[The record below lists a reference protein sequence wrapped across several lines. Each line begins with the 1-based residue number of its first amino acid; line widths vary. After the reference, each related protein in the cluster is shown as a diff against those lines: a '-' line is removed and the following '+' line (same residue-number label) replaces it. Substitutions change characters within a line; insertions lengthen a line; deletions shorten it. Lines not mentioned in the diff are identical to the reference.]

1 MAQPSLGSLTVRES
15 RVLKN
20 ATTRENGMSRLPI
33 QLFAKLFL
41 LLLCISACAQDTLKT
56 IDNPGGGQIVYG
68 PVAGQTSMQGAMGT
82 LLRDIHSR
90 FGERP
95 QIGRFFQTGG
105 TDSVATFFTV
115 TAKSQGGKHFAG
127 MVIVSM
133 PSGTQPTGAFIYD
146 DAQRFGTT
154 ANPMLKKLNEV
165 LHPDSGKPASPTA
178 SAQAAN
184 VPPLQQTPFPD
195 GSGSIG
201 LPPGWQITNAGKGTV
216 NAVGPNSESI
226 HFGLYFP
233 ILDPR
238 NPQAQMSLRSGRPLP
253 GMYTAYPSGGD
264 LVQAFLAVVQQVHQ
278 KQHAAMPTIN
288 ITSSKKMP
296 TSPTE
301 TDSVLLTADIDSHDG
316 KGLMASSLL
325 VSALRPITGGT
336 WAITVNQGSIPKPL
350 ADKEWP
356 TITAIA
362 NSWRLNGAVIQAQT
376 QAEIGRIK
384 QIGASAKAQADA
396 AHAAEDA
403 HNASVEARWDS
414 QARSNQN
421 FSNYLLDQTVVQDN
435 NTGGHATL
443 WNQYADSLVKNDPN
457 RYQYVQTPDF
467 LKGIDY

>member
-1 MAQPSLGSLTVRES
+1 
-15 RVLKN
+15 
-20 ATTRENGMSRLPI
+20 MSRLQI
-33 QLFAKLFL
+33 RIFAKLAL
-41 LLLCISACAQDTLKT
+41 VLLCTTVVLIPAYGQDGPSQGGLKT

-68 PVAGQTSMQGAMGT
+68 PVTGQTSLQGAMGT
-82 LLRDIHSR
+82 MLRNVHSH

-95 QIGRFFQTGG
+95 QIGRFFQAGG
-105 TDSVATFFTV
+105 SDSVATFFTV

-133 PSGTQPTGAFIYD
+133 PSGSQPAGAVIYD

-165 LHPDSGKPASPTA
+165 WHMDPAKPAAAAQSG
-178 SAQAAN
+178 SGSGAQAAES
-184 VPPLQQTPFPD
+184 VPALRQTPFPD

-201 LPPGWQITNAGKGTV
+201 LPAGWQITSAAGG
-216 NAVGPNSESI
+216 AVHAAGPNGESI
-226 HFGLYFP
+226 HLGVYWP

-238 NPQAQMSLRSGRPLP
+238 NPQTQMSLRSGRPLP
-253 GMYTAYPSGGD
+253 GAYTAYPSGGD
-264 LVQAFLAVVQQVHQ
+264 LVQAFLAVAQQVHQ
-278 KQHAAMPTIN
+278 KQHIPMPTIN
-288 ITSSKKMP
+288 VTSTKKMP
-296 TSPTE
+296 TSQMV
-301 TDSVLLTADIDSHDG
+301 TDSVLLMADIDAHDG
-316 KGLMASSLL
+316 KGPMASSIL
-325 VSALRPITGGT
+325 VSALRPITGGS
-336 WAITVNQGSIPKPL
+336 WAITINQGTVPKPL

-362 NSWRLNGAVIQAQT
+362 NSWRQNGAVIQAQT
-376 QAEIGRIK
+376 QAEIGRIH
-384 QIGASAKAQADA
+384 QIGANAKAQADA

-435 NTGGHATL
+435 NTGAHGTV

-457 RYQYVQTPDF
+457 RYQYVQSPDF

>member
-1 MAQPSLGSLTVRES
+1 
-15 RVLKN
+15 
-20 ATTRENGMSRLPI
+20 MSRFQKRIFAQLTFVL
-33 QLFAKLFL
+33 LFAAVVPTP
-41 LLLCISACAQDTLKT
+41 ACGQDGLKT

-68 PVAGQTSMQGAMGT
+68 PVAGQTSMQGAMGAM
-82 LLRDIHSR
+82 LRNVHSR

-95 QIGRFFQTGG
+95 QIGRFFQSGG
-105 TDSVATFFTV
+105 SDSVATFFTV
-115 TAKSQGGKHFAG
+115 MAKSQGGKHIAG

-133 PSGTQPTGAFIYD
+133 PSGGPPTGAIVYD

-165 LHPDSGKPASPTA
+165 WHVDSAKPTA
-178 SAQAAN
+178 ASGASAPATN

-201 LPPGWQITNAGKGTV
+201 LPAGWQITSAGKGVV

-238 NPQAQMSLRSGRPLP
+238 NPQNQMSLRSGRPLP

-336 WAITVNQGSIPKPL
+336 WAITVNQGSLPKRL
-350 ADKEWP
+350 ADQEWP

-384 QIGASAKAQADA
+384 QIGASSKAQADA

-435 NTGGHATL
+435 NTGGHATV
-443 WNQYADSLVKNDPN
+443 WNQAADSLVKADPN
-457 RYQYVQTPDF
+457 RYQYVQSPDF

>member
-1 MAQPSLGSLTVRES
+1 MA
-15 RVLKN
+15 
-20 ATTRENGMSRLPI
+20 RLRI
-33 QLFAKLFL
+33 RLFLNLFL
-41 LLLCISACAQDTLKT
+41 LSLCISAYAEDNLKT
-56 IDNPGGGQIVYG
+56 IDNPGGGQLIYG
-68 PVAGQTSMQGAMGT
+68 LVAGQTSMQGAMGAM
-82 LLRDIHSR
+82 LRDIHSH

-95 QIGRFFQTGG
+95 QIGRFFQAGG

-115 TAKSQGGKHFAG
+115 TAKSQGGKHIAG

-133 PSGTQPTGAFIYD
+133 SAGTQPAGAFLYD

-165 LHPDSGKPASPTA
+165 WHQDPAKISTQSSGTP
-178 SAQAAN
+178 AQAA
-184 VPPLQQTPFPD
+184 VPPLRQTPFPD

-201 LPPGWQITNAGKGTV
+201 LPDGWQITSAARGGV
-216 NAVGPNSESI
+216 HAAGPNGESI
-226 HFGLYFP
+226 HLGVYWP

-238 NPQAQMSLRSGRPLP
+238 NPQTQMSLRSGRPLP
-253 GMYTAYPSGGD
+253 GAYTAYPSGGD
-264 LVQAFLAVVQQVHQ
+264 LVQAFLAVAQQVHQ
-278 KQHAAMPTIN
+278 KQHIPMPTIN
-288 ITSSKKMP
+288 ITSSKKMQ
-296 TSPTE
+296 TSQMV
-301 TDSVLLTADIDSHDG
+301 TDSVLLMADIDAHDG
-316 KGLMASSLL
+316 KGLMASSIL
-325 VSALRPITGGT
+325 VSALRPITGGS
-336 WAITVNQGSIPKPL
+336 WAITVNQGTVPKQL

-362 NSWRLNGAVIQAQT
+362 NSWRQNGAVIQAQT
-376 QAEIGRIK
+376 QAEIGRIQ
-384 QIGASAKAQADA
+384 QIGANAKAQADA

-403 HNASVEARWDS
+403 HNASVEARWDN

-435 NTGGHATL
+435 NTGGHATV

>member
-1 MAQPSLGSLTVRES
+1 
-15 RVLKN
+15 
-20 ATTRENGMSRLPI
+20 MSRFQKRIFAQLTFVL
-33 QLFAKLFL
+33 LFAGVVPTP
-41 LLLCISACAQDTLKT
+41 ACGQDGLKT

-68 PVAGQTSMQGAMGT
+68 PVAGQTSMQGAMGAM
-82 LLRDIHSR
+82 LRNVHSR

-95 QIGRFFQTGG
+95 QIGRFFQSGG
-105 TDSVATFFTV
+105 SDSVATFFTV
-115 TAKSQGGKHFAG
+115 MAKSQGGKHIAG

-133 PSGTQPTGAFIYD
+133 PSGGPPTGAIVYD

-165 LHPDSGKPASPTA
+165 WHVDSAKPTA
-178 SAQAAN
+178 ASGASVPATN

-201 LPPGWQITNAGKGTV
+201 LPAGWQITSAGKGVV

-238 NPQAQMSLRSGRPLP
+238 NPQNQMSLRSGRPLP

-316 KGLMASSLL
+316 KGLMAWSLL

-336 WAITVNQGSIPKPL
+336 WAITVNQGSLPKRL
-350 ADKEWP
+350 ADQEWP

-384 QIGASAKAQADA
+384 QIGANSKAQADA

-435 NTGGHATL
+435 NTGGHATV
-443 WNQYADSLVKNDPN
+443 WNQAADSLVKADPN
-457 RYQYVQTPDF
+457 RYQYVQSPDF

>member
-1 MAQPSLGSLTVRES
+1 
-15 RVLKN
+15 
-20 ATTRENGMSRLPI
+20 
-33 QLFAKLFL
+33 
-41 LLLCISACAQDTLKT
+41 
-56 IDNPGGGQIVYG
+56 
-68 PVAGQTSMQGAMGT
+68 MQV
-82 LLRDIHSR
+82 HSR

-95 QIGRFFQTGG
+95 QIGRFFQSGG
-105 TDSVATFFTV
+105 SDSVATFFTV
-115 TAKSQGGKHFAG
+115 MAKSQGGKHIAG

-133 PSGTQPTGAFIYD
+133 PSGGPPTGAIVYD

-165 LHPDSGKPASPTA
+165 WHPESAKSAPSSSGTP
-178 SAQAAN
+178 AQAAA

-201 LPPGWQITNAGKGTV
+201 LPAGWQITSAGKGTV

-238 NPQAQMSLRSGRPLP
+238 SPQTQMSLRSGRPLP

-264 LVQAFLAVVQQVHQ
+264 LVQAFLAVIQQVHQ

-296 TSPTE
+296 TSQTE

-316 KGLMASSLL
+316 KGIMASSLL

-336 WAITVNQGSIPKPL
+336 WAITVNQGSLPKRL
-350 ADKEWP
+350 ADQEWP
-356 TITAIA
+356 TISAIA
-362 NSWRLNGAVIQAQT
+362 SSWRLNGAVIQAQT

-384 QIGASAKAQADA
+384 QIGANAKAQADA

-435 NTGGHATL
+435 NTGGHATV

>member
-1 MAQPSLGSLTVRES
+1 
-15 RVLKN
+15 
-20 ATTRENGMSRLPI
+20 MSRFQKRIFAQLTFVL
-33 QLFAKLFL
+33 LFAAVVPTP
-41 LLLCISACAQDTLKT
+41 ACGQDGLKT

-68 PVAGQTSMQGAMGT
+68 PVAGQTSMQGAMGAM
-82 LLRDIHSR
+82 LRNVHSR

-95 QIGRFFQTGG
+95 QIGRFFQSGG
-105 TDSVATFFTV
+105 SDSVATFFTV
-115 TAKSQGGKHFAG
+115 MAKSQGGKHIAG

-133 PSGTQPTGAFIYD
+133 PSGSQPTGAIVYD

-165 LHPDSGKPASPTA
+165 WHVDSAKPTA
-178 SAQAAN
+178 ASGASAPATN

-201 LPPGWQITNAGKGTV
+201 LPAGWQITSAGKGVV

-238 NPQAQMSLRSGRPLP
+238 NPQNQMSLRSGRPLP

-336 WAITVNQGSIPKPL
+336 WAITVNQGSLPKRL
-350 ADKEWP
+350 ADQEWP

-384 QIGASAKAQADA
+384 QIGASSKAQADA

-435 NTGGHATL
+435 NTGGHATV
-443 WNQYADSLVKNDPN
+443 WNQAADSLVKADPN
-457 RYQYVQTPDF
+457 RYQYVQSPDF

>member
-1 MAQPSLGSLTVRES
+1 MARLQIQIFAQLVLLSLC
-15 RVLKN
+15 
-20 ATTRENGMSRLPI
+20 A
-33 QLFAKLFL
+33 
-41 LLLCISACAQDTLKT
+41 SAHAQDSLKT
-56 IDNPGGGQIVYG
+56 IDNPGGGEIVYG
-68 PVAGQTSMQGAMGT
+68 PVTGQSSMQGAMGAV
-82 LLRDIHSR
+82 LRDIHSR

-95 QIGRFFQTGG
+95 QIGRFFQAGG

-115 TAKSQGGKHFAG
+115 TAKSQGGKHIAG

-133 PSGTQPTGAFIYD
+133 PSGTQPAGAIVYD

-165 LHPDSGKPASPTA
+165 WHPESAKSPATTQASGSAAEAAVPA
-178 SAQAAN
+178 
-184 VPPLQQTPFPD
+184 LRQTPFPD

-201 LPPGWQITNAGKGTV
+201 LPPGWQITSAGKGTV

-238 NPQAQMSLRSGRPLP
+238 SPQTQMSLRSGRPLP

-264 LVQAFLAVVQQVHQ
+264 LVQAFLAVIQQVHQ

-296 TSPTE
+296 TSQTE

-336 WAITVNQGSIPKPL
+336 WAITVNQGSLPKRL
-350 ADKEWP
+350 ADQEWP
-356 TITAIA
+356 TISAIA
-362 NSWRLNGAVIQAQT
+362 SSWRLNGAVIQAQT

-384 QIGASAKAQADA
+384 QIGANAKAQADA

-435 NTGGHATL
+435 NTGGHATV

-457 RYQYVQTPDF
+457 RYQYVQTRDF

>member
-1 MAQPSLGSLTVRES
+1 MA
-15 RVLKN
+15 
-20 ATTRENGMSRLPI
+20 RLRI
-33 QLFAKLFL
+33 QLFAQLVL
-41 LLLCISACAQDTLKT
+41 LSLCASAHAQDSLKT
-56 IDNPGGGQIVYG
+56 IDNPGGGEIVYG
-68 PVAGQTSMQGAMGT
+68 PVTGQTSMQGAMGAV
-82 LLRDIHSR
+82 LRDIHSR

-95 QIGRFFQTGG
+95 QIGRFFQAGG

-115 TAKSQGGKHFAG
+115 TAKSQGGKHIAG

-133 PSGTQPTGAFIYD
+133 PSGTPPAGAIVYD

-165 LHPDSGKPASPTA
+165 WHPESAKSAPSSSGTP
-178 SAQAAN
+178 AQAAA

-201 LPPGWQITNAGKGTV
+201 LPAGWQITSAGKGTV

-238 NPQAQMSLRSGRPLP
+238 SPQTQMSLRSGRPLP

-264 LVQAFLAVVQQVHQ
+264 LVQAFLAVIQQVHQ

-296 TSPTE
+296 TSQTE

-316 KGLMASSLL
+316 KGIMASSLL

-336 WAITVNQGSIPKPL
+336 WAITVNQGSLPKRL
-350 ADKEWP
+350 ADQEWP
-356 TITAIA
+356 TISAIA
-362 NSWRLNGAVIQAQT
+362 SSWRLNGAVIQAQT

-384 QIGASAKAQADA
+384 QIGANAKAQADA

-435 NTGGHATL
+435 NTGGHATV

>member
-1 MAQPSLGSLTVRES
+1 
-15 RVLKN
+15 
-20 ATTRENGMSRLPI
+20 MSRFQKRIFAQLTFVL
-33 QLFAKLFL
+33 LFAAVVPTP
-41 LLLCISACAQDTLKT
+41 ACGQDGLKT

-68 PVAGQTSMQGAMGT
+68 PVAGQTSMQGAMGAM
-82 LLRDIHSR
+82 LRNVHSL

-95 QIGRFFQTGG
+95 QIGRFFQSGG
-105 TDSVATFFTV
+105 SDSVATFFTV
-115 TAKSQGGKHFAG
+115 MAKSQGGKHIAG

-133 PSGTQPTGAFIYD
+133 PSGSQPTGAIVYD

-165 LHPDSGKPASPTA
+165 WHVDSAKPTA
-178 SAQAAN
+178 ASGASAPATN

-201 LPPGWQITNAGKGTV
+201 LPAGWQITSAGKGVV

-238 NPQAQMSLRSGRPLP
+238 NPQNQMSLRSGRPLP
-253 GMYTAYPSGGD
+253 GMYTAYLSGGD

-336 WAITVNQGSIPKPL
+336 WAITVNQGSLPKRL
-350 ADKEWP
+350 ADQEWP

-384 QIGASAKAQADA
+384 QIGANSKAQADA

-435 NTGGHATL
+435 NTGGHATV
-443 WNQYADSLVKNDPN
+443 WNQAADSLVKADPN
-457 RYQYVQTPDF
+457 RYQYVQSPDF

>member
-1 MAQPSLGSLTVRES
+1 
-15 RVLKN
+15 
-20 ATTRENGMSRLPI
+20 MSRFPI

-41 LLLCISACAQDTLKT
+41 LFLCISAAAQDSLKT

-68 PVAGQTSMQGAMGT
+68 STAGQTSMQGAMGT

-115 TAKSQGGKHFAG
+115 TAKSQGGKHIAG

-133 PSGTQPTGAFIYD
+133 PGGTQPTGAFIYD

-165 LHPDSGKPASPTA
+165 WHPDSAKPAGQSSSGT
-178 SAQAAN
+178 AQAAS

-201 LPPGWQITNAGKGTV
+201 LPPGWQITSAAKGTV

-238 NPQAQMSLRSGRPLP
+238 SPQTQMSLRGGRPLP

-264 LVQAFLAVVQQVHQ
+264 LVQAFLAVIQQVHQ

-288 ITSSKKMP
+288 ITSSKKLP

-336 WAITVNQGSIPKPL
+336 WAITVNQGSIPKQL

-362 NSWRLNGAVIQAQT
+362 NSWRQNGAVIQAQT

-384 QIGASAKAQADA
+384 QIGANAKAQADA
-396 AHAAEDA
+396 AHAAEDT

-435 NTGGHATL
+435 NTGGHATV

-467 LKGIDY
+467 MKGIDY

>member
-1 MAQPSLGSLTVRES
+1 
-15 RVLKN
+15 
-20 ATTRENGMSRLPI
+20 MSRFQKRI
-33 QLFAKLFL
+33 FAQLTFVL
-41 LLLCISACAQDTLKT
+41 LSAAVVPTPACGQDGLKT

-68 PVAGQTSMQGAMGT
+68 PVAGQTSMQGAMGAM
-82 LLRDIHSR
+82 LRNVHSR

-95 QIGRFFQTGG
+95 QIGRFFQSGG
-105 TDSVATFFTV
+105 SDSVATFFTV
-115 TAKSQGGKHFAG
+115 MAKSQGGKHIAG

-133 PSGTQPTGAFIYD
+133 PSGGPPTGAIVYD

-165 LHPDSGKPASPTA
+165 WHVDSAKPTA
-178 SAQAAN
+178 ASGASAPATN

-201 LPPGWQITNAGKGTV
+201 LPAGWQITSAGKGVV

-238 NPQAQMSLRSGRPLP
+238 NPQNQMSLRSGRPLP

-336 WAITVNQGSIPKPL
+336 WAITVNQGSLPKRL
-350 ADKEWP
+350 ADQEWP

-384 QIGASAKAQADA
+384 QIGANSKAQADA

-435 NTGGHATL
+435 NTGGHATV
-443 WNQYADSLVKNDPN
+443 WNQAADSLVKADPN
-457 RYQYVQTPDF
+457 RYQYVQSPDF

>member
-1 MAQPSLGSLTVRES
+1 
-15 RVLKN
+15 
-20 ATTRENGMSRLPI
+20 MSRFPI
-33 QLFAKLFL
+33 QLFVKLFV
-41 LLLCISACAQDTLKT
+41 LLLCISAYAQDGLKT

-68 PVAGQTSMQGAMGT
+68 PVSGQTSMQGAMGAI
-82 LLRDIHSR
+82 LRNIHSH

-95 QIGRFFQTGG
+95 QIGRFFQAGG

-115 TAKSQGGKHFAG
+115 TAKSQGGKHIAG

-133 PSGTQPTGAFIYD
+133 PAGTQPAGAFLFD

-165 LHPDSGKPASPTA
+165 WHPDSAKPAAQSSGAP
-178 SAQAAN
+178 AQAAA

-201 LPPGWQITNAGKGTV
+201 LPAGWQITSAGKGTV

-238 NPQAQMSLRSGRPLP
+238 NPQTQMSLRSGRPLP

-264 LVQAFLAVVQQVHQ
+264 LVQAFLAVIQQVHQ

-336 WAITVNQGSIPKPL
+336 WAITVNQGGIPKPL

-384 QIGASAKAQADA
+384 QIGANAKAQADA

-435 NTGGHATL
+435 NTGGHATV

>member
-1 MAQPSLGSLTVRES
+1 
-15 RVLKN
+15 
-20 ATTRENGMSRLPI
+20 MSRFPI
-33 QLFAKLFL
+33 RLFLCAKLTFVVL
-41 LLLCISACAQDTLKT
+41 VIAAIPSSADTQDSLKT
-56 IDNPGGGQIVYG
+56 VDNPGGGQIVYG
-68 PVAGQTSMQGAMGT
+68 PVTGQTSIQGAMGAM
-82 LLRDIHSR
+82 LRNVHSR

-95 QIGRFFQTGG
+95 QIGRFFQSGG
-105 TDSVATFFTV
+105 SDSVATFFTV
-115 TAKSQGGKHFAG
+115 TAKSQGGKHIAG

-133 PSGTQPTGAFIYD
+133 PNGSQPAGAIVYD

-165 LHPDSGKPASPTA
+165 WHPDSAKPAPSSSGAPPQTA
-178 SAQAAN
+178 A
-184 VPPLQQTPFPD
+184 VPPLQQTTFPD

-201 LPPGWQITNAGKGTV
+201 LPAGWQITSAGKGTV

-238 NPQAQMSLRSGRPLP
+238 NPQTQMSLRSGRPLP

-301 TDSVLLTADIDSHDG
+301 TDSVLLTADIDSRDG
-316 KGLMASSLL
+316 KGVMASSLL
-325 VSALRPITGGT
+325 VSALRPISGGT
-336 WAITVNQGSIPKPL
+336 WAITVNQGSLPKRL
-350 ADKEWP
+350 ADQEWP
-356 TITAIA
+356 TISAIA
-362 NSWRLNGAVIQAQT
+362 SSWRLNGAVIQAQT
-376 QAEIGRIK
+376 EAEIGRIK
-384 QIGASAKAQADA
+384 QIGANAKAQADA

-403 HNASVEARWDS
+403 HNASVEAHWDS

-435 NTGGHATL
+435 NTGGHATV